1 VLYISRT
8 SRRGI
13 PFKTQEEYT
22 SDEFSPPSRVLL
34 CCSKNGFFWSID
46 QFILFADQ
54 IKRIAFINSS
64 IDERDF
70 PTPIHRGVLFVE
82 IENTIF
88 LRVLPHRD
96 EAIIDVVKSRVEKN
110 EDTRTKINMY
120 RRDPQKGEKISLFLF
135 DGAFTF
141 YNKRTRK
148 TFDT

>member
-1 VLYISRT
+1 
-8 SRRGI
+8 
-13 PFKTQEEYT
+13 
-22 SDEFSPPSRVLL
+22 
-34 CCSKNGFFWSID
+34 
-46 QFILFADQ
+46 
-54 IKRIAFINSS
+54 
-64 IDERDF
+64 
-70 PTPIHRGVLFVE
+70 VLFVE